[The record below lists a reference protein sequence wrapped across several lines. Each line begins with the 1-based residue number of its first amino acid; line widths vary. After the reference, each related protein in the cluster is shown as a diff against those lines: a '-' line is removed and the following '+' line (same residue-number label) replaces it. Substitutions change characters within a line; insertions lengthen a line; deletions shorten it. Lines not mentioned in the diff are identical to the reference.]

1 MVDINKLKSSEPFL
15 TQGNWFD
22 IYKDLNEGIIDLILT
37 DPPFG
42 ILEKQGWDREIALD
56 EMESTFDY
64 VLKDNGQVI
73 MFCNLELLHKSIE
86 QFSHFRLRSYHVW
99 QKTMAMPISQLMP
112 LPNLEFII
120 VLKRRGI
127 RTSDLSWNPK
137 DMIPPGKPYI
147 KKSNILESPTRR
159 HIKNRVQKNV
169 DGKRWAPVILP
180 APNKPNMKKQERSK
194 HPSQKPEVLLRMLL
208 RGYSE
213 REDVVLD
220 PFAGSGS
227 TLISAMKEGRR
238 SMGVEQESKFFN
250 EACERIERAKSDC
263 DLFNQ
268 SIDNSAII
276 ELEKKLL
283 DTQLSVY

>member
-1 MVDINKLKSSEPFL
+1 M
-15 TQGNWFD
+15 
-22 IYKDLNEGIIDLILT
+22 YRDLDPGSVDLILT

-42 ILEKQGWDREIALD
+42 ILEKQGWDRGIALD

-64 VLKDNGQVI
+64 VLKETGQTI
-73 MFCNLELLHKSIE
+73 MFCNLELLHRSLE
-86 QFSHFRLRSYHVW
+86 QLSHFKLRSYHVW
-99 QKTMAMPISQLMP
+99 QKTTAMPISQHMP

-120 VLKRRGI
+120 VLKKRGV

-137 DMIPPGKPYI
+137 EMIPPGKPYI

-159 HIKNRVQKNV
+159 HIKNRVQKNE
-169 DGKRWAPVILP
+169 DGKRWVPVILP

-194 HPSQKPEVLLRMLL
+194 HPSQKPELLIRMLL

-213 REDVVLD
+213 KEDIVLD

-238 SMGVEQESKFFN
+238 SLGVELESEFFI
-250 EACERIERAKSDC
+250 EALERIKAAKGDP
-263 DLFNQ
+263 DLFQ
-268 SIDNSAII
+268 QPVEDSVIDKFD
-276 ELEKKLL
+276 KKLV
-283 DTQLSVY
+283 DKQLSV

>member
-1 MVDINKLKSSEPFL
+1 M
-15 TQGNWFD
+15 QGNWFD
-22 IYKDLNEGIIDLILT
+22 MYNDIDPGLVDLILT

-42 ILEKQGWDREIALD
+42 ILEKQGWDREIAFD

-64 VLKDNGQVI
+64 VLKEDGQVI
-73 MFCNLELLHKSIE
+73 LFCNLELLHRSLE
-86 QFSHFRLRSYHVW
+86 QLSRFKLRSYHVW

-112 LPNLEFII
+112 LPNLEFIL
-120 VLKRRGI
+120 VLKRRGV

-147 KKSNILESPTRR
+147 KQSNILESPTRR
-159 HIKNRVQKNV
+159 HVKNRVYKNE
-169 DGKRWAPVILP
+169 DGKRWVPVILP

-194 HPSQKPEVLLRMLL
+194 HPSQKPELLLRMLL

-213 REDVVLD
+213 REDIVLD

-238 SMGVEQESKFFN
+238 SLGVELESKFFT
-250 EACERIERAKSDC
+250 EALDRINAAKGEP
-263 DLFNQ
+263 DLFQ
-268 SIDNSAII
+268 QPVDDSVIGKF
-276 ELEKKLL
+276 EKKLV
-283 DTQLSVY
+283 DTQLSV